1 MKRWSFDI
9 KEFKLEVGF
18 EFEFYGENE
27 GVKYFH
33 RCKVSQVFPDKK
45 LAYKWRYEGY
55 EGNSL
60 VTFELFPDWNEQS

>member
-33 RCKVSQVFPDKK
+33 RSKVSQVVPDKK
-45 LAYKWRYEGY
+45 LAY
-55 EGNSL
+55 S
-60 VTFELFPDWNEQS
+60 